1 MQNKVLET
9 ETFSRLFD
17 ALERKE
23 KEWIKKVIRQLKEN
37 SKVGKP
43 LGFEW
48 FREKKLGGKRLYY
61 LVYEKS
67 NAVLL
72 VAFGGKKDQQKII
85 AHVLHN
91 KERYRKIV
99 EGN

>member
-17 ALERKE
+17 VLEGKE
-23 KEWIKKVIRQLKEN
+23 KEWIKKVIGQLKEN

-61 LVYEKS
+61 LVYEES
-67 NAVLL
+67 NTVLL
-72 VAFGGKKDQQKII
+72 VAFGGKKNQQRII
-85 AHVLHN
+85 AHVLQN
-91 KERYRKIV
+91 KERYEKIV